1 MRRTRIAWSILLVL
15 VLCAVSTHVAVHTAV
30 ERTMAEL
37 DAVSTLAEAGD
48 FEKAA
53 EAIDALNEHFD
64 RRAHL
69 FEFFIKRETVSGVAV
84 NLHGLAAYADEET
97 VLDLASEVAK
107 AREQV
112 HMMEHLFSSIF

>member
-1 MRRTRIAWSILLVL
+1 MRRTRIAWLILLVL

-53 EAIDALNEHFD
+53 EAIDALNERFD

-97 VLDLASEVAK
+97 VLDLSSEVAK

>member
-53 EAIDALNEHFD
+53 EAIDALNERFD

-97 VLDLASEVAK
+97 VLDLSSEVAK

>member
-1 MRRTRIAWSILLVL
+1 MRRIRIAWSILLVL
-15 VLCAVSTHVAVHTAV
+15 VLCAVCTHIAVHTAV
-30 ERTMAEL
+30 EYTMEEL
-37 DAVSTLAEAGD
+37 DMVSTLADAGD

-53 EAIDALNEHFD
+53 AAIDAMNENFD

-97 VLDLASEVAK
+97 ALDLSSEVAK

>member
-1 MRRTRIAWSILLVL
+1 MRRIRIAWSILLVL
-15 VLCAVSTHVAVHTAV
+15 AICAVSAHMAVHSAV

-37 DAVSTLAEAGD
+37 DTIATLTDAGE

-53 EAIDALNEHFD
+53 QAIDALNDHFD

-69 FEFFIKRETVSGVAV
+69 FEFFIKRDTVTGVAV
-84 NLHGLAAYADEET
+84 NLHGLGAYADEET
-97 VLDLASEVAK
+97 KLDLASEIAK

-112 HMMEHLFSSIF
+112 HMMEHLFLSVF